1 MGFMGTPTNSAWKNL
16 VPKWTFTEFMYHS
29 ELIYRVLNNKLTPE
43 LNKYVDLARSELE
56 YAWDI
61 DLPKPKGRFSHL

>member
-1 MGFMGTPTNSAWKNL
+1 
-16 VPKWTFTEFMYHS
+16 MYHS
-29 ELIYRVLNNKLTPE
+29 ELIFRVLNNKLTPE

-61 DLPKPKGRFSHL
+61 DLPKPKGRFSTYDIHDRRGGFD

>member
-1 MGFMGTPTNSAWKNL
+1 
-16 VPKWTFTEFMYHS
+16 MYHS
-29 ELIYRVLNNKLTPE
+29 ELIFRVLNNKLTPE

-61 DLPKPKGRFSHL
+61 DLPKPEGRFFTYDIHDDRGGFD